1 MIYINYIFLR
11 SLVYCWFLTL
21 LLLVLYLSRW
31 NGLKR
36 DRLKALGLTA
46 GSAGRLTDGRRIY
59 RQMDELMVD
68 PLTKDSRTESDRLII
83 GGGLK
88 AR

>member
-1 MIYINYIFLR
+1 
-11 SLVYCWFLTL
+11 
-21 LLLVLYLSRW
+21 LLVFDFTVACVILEPMEWVKEGSIES
-31 NGLKR
+31 
-36 DRLKALGLTA
+36 LGLTA

-68 PLTKDSRTESDRLII
+68 PLTKDSRTECDRLII